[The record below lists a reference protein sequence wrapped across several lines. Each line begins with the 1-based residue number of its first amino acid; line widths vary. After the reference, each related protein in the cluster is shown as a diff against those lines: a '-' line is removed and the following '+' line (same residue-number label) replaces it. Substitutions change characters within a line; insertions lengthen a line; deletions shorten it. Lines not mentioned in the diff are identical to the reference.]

1 MRYSRIFLRAQGNH
15 FHVVSRIAGRE
26 FLLGENEKR
35 VFHRIMRRIARVAG
49 VEVLTH
55 CLMDNHVHLLLR
67 TEVLEEPDPEAIGD
81 RELVSRVR
89 GLYRGGVARELEWQ
103 LEQARKRRDRA
114 QVEALRT
121 RYLGRLGNLSEFM
134 RVLKNVFSKWYNK
147 EHGRTGTLWEE
158 DRYKVVLVEGSEAV
172 LRKVA
177 AYIDLNPVRAGMVE
191 DPGDYAWSGY
201 GESCRGGAE
210 ARRGLV
216 RVMGV
221 SRQRGWREAGPVYR
235 RLLLVEGEETG
246 RSGGAEGEGRP
257 RQVVVRRRD
266 GKVVERGA
274 IAREK
279 VETEMEVESQ
289 ARVKKEREKAPA
301 GPGLQELLRKQ
312 ARYWTDGVIL
322 GTREF
327 VDRVFGEQDEE
338 VRGKRKSGA
347 RRMRGGDWGD
357 GGLYTLRDLRKD
369 VFGDGGDR

>member
-1 MRYSRIFLRAQGNH
+1 MRYSRTFLRAQGDH
-15 FHVVSRIAGRE
+15 FHVVSRIAGRQ
-26 FLLGENEKR
+26 FLLGEKEKR
-35 VFHRIMRRIARVAG
+35 VFHSIMRRIARVAG

-67 TEVLEEPDPEAIGD
+67 TQSVEQPEAIGD
-81 RELVSRVR
+81 DELVARVR
-89 GLYRGGVARELEWQ
+89 GLYRGGVARDLEWQ
-103 LEQARKRRDRA
+103 LALARKRGDRV

-177 AYIDLNPVRAGMVE
+177 AYIDLNPVRAEMVE

-201 GESCRGGAE
+201 GEACRGGSE

-216 RVMGV
+216 GVTGV
-221 SRQRGWREAGPVYR
+221 SRRRGWRDAGPGYR
-235 RLLLVEGEETG
+235 RLLLSEGLETG
-246 RSGGAEGEGRP
+246 RDGEGRP
-257 RQVVVRRRD
+257 RRVVVKGREGKVVRR
-266 GKVVERGA
+266 GA
-274 IAREK
+274 IPKEK
-279 VETEMEVESQ
+279 MEAE
-289 ARVKKEREKAPA
+289 AEADAEEGKKEKAAEA
-301 GPGLQELLRKQ
+301 GLGELLRRQ
-312 ARYWTDGVIL
+312 ARYWTDGLIL

-327 VDRVFGEQDEE
+327 VDRVFQEQSAE
-338 VRGKRKSGA
+338 VRGKRRSGA

-369 VFGDGGDR
+369 VFGSGE